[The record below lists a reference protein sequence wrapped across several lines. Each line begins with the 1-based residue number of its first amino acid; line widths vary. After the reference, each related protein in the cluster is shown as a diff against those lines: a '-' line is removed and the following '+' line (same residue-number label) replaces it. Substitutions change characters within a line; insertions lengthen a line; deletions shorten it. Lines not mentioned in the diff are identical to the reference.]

1 MSPAHF
7 TRDGESW
14 VTVEAVAECYHVDA
28 GLICSAC
35 EAGYL
40 VNTVDAAGALAVAVR
55 ELDRVAVLVRLHVY
69 QGVSLDAVG
78 LFLEVRPG

>member
-7 TRDGESW
+7 TRDGETW
-14 VTVEAVAECYHVDA
+14 VTVEAVAKCYHVEVS
-28 GLICSAC
+28 LLSSAC
-35 EAGYL
+35 EQGYL
-40 VNTVDAAGALAVAVR
+40 THTVDTTGALAVAVR
-55 ELDRVAVLVRLHVY
+55 EFDRVAVLVRLHVY